1 MHTFTNS
8 LDLSL
13 RFGTEVAVHDDRLDL
28 GVGDDV
34 HIPHGVVA
42 ALHATNKG
50 DHLCAITMRRK
61 NEHEVG
67 SDRDNPHQSWWQQQ
81 QSILPSTA
89 TSPPLL
95 TCTLATNFGVGCL
108 YHCPLHVHFFA
119 SL

>member
-67 SDRDNPHQSWWQQQ
+67 SDRDNPHQSWWQGCMLAKVGM
-81 QSILPSTA
+81 LPSKEGLIVVVA
-89 TSPPLL
+89 TTLMLFKPLICFL
-95 TCTLATNFGVGCL
+95 CEEL
-108 YHCPLHVHFFA
+108 
-119 SL
+119 